1 MTEQKQE
8 GYRLMHHSRRIPL
21 CADSKSAGPYFA
33 VIKEDFTILYPEQTP
48 KDLYRY
54 ELQYYQDTF
63 TEWAEEKRENHI
75 KSRHARRI
83 QTPRTIYEN
92 PQRCPEELTVQ
103 IGTQAGSL
111 KADAVLSCMNDYLQW
126 TLSLAQNGEAPHIL
140 WAAVEKKA
148 PYRMIIRRVWTY
160 LDENG
165 IYKISQTKLLNRMGF
180 YPEGEGETKFQNI
193 KIEFDQISRKMMEE
207 ICMAHGITL
216 KGIPRIS
223 TLRQA
228 MDWYKTVQA
237 ESHHAKQ
244 LLTGLTKREEESSAE
259 ELESLTVH
267 RTDGSIIIP
276 ETAYRMLIL
285 KQVLGELYAIQ
296 EATLT
301 GEAEEIKKQEAA
313 SEYRK
318 HVAEAGLSEAKDR
331 YVALSLGFFA
341 RQDGR
346 SIGGE

>member
-33 VIKEDFTILYPEQTP
+33 AIKEDFTILYPEQP
-48 KDLYRY
+48 QKDLYRY

-63 TEWAEEKRENHI
+63 AGWAEEKKENHI
-75 KSRHARRI
+75 RSRHTRRI

-92 PQRCPEELTVQ
+92 PKRCPEEVTVQ
-103 IGTQAGSL
+103 IGTQTSGLA
-111 KADAVLSCMNDYLQW
+111 KDTILSCMNDYLQW
-126 TLSLAQNGEAPHIL
+126 MLSLSNSGEAPHIL
-140 WAAVEKKA
+140 WAAIEKEA
-148 PYRMIIRRVWTY
+148 PYRMILRRVWTY
-160 LDENG
+160 LDESG

-207 ICMAHGITL
+207 ICMTHGITL

-237 ESHHAKQ
+237 ESDHAKQ
-244 LLTGLTKREEESSAE
+244 LLTGLTKREEEISAK
-259 ELESLTVH
+259 ELETLAV
-267 RTDGSIIIP
+267 RRPDGSIIIP

-285 KQVLGELYAIQ
+285 KQVLGELYAVQ
-296 EATLT
+296 EATVT
-301 GEAEEIKKQEAA
+301 EEAEEIKKQEAA
-313 SEYRK
+313 SEYQK

-331 YVALSLGFFA
+331 YAALSLGFFA
-341 RQDGR
+341 KQNGR
-346 SIGGE
+346 STGGE

>member
-1 MTEQKQE
+1 MIEQKQE

-33 VIKEDFTILYPEQTP
+33 AIKKDFTILYPEQAP
-48 KDLYRY
+48 KDLYRH

-63 TEWAEEKRENHI
+63 AGWAEEKKENHI
-75 KSRHARRI
+75 KSRHTRRI

-103 IGTQAGSL
+103 IGTQTSNL
-111 KADAVLSCMNDYLQW
+111 KVDTVSSCMNDYLQW
-126 TLSLAQNGEAPHIL
+126 MLSLSKNGEAPRIL
-140 WAAVEKKA
+140 WAAMEKEA
-148 PYRMIIRRVWTY
+148 PYRMIVRRVWTY

-228 MDWYKTVQA
+228 MDWYNTVQA
-237 ESHHAKQ
+237 ESDRAKQ
-244 LLTGLTKREEESSAE
+244 LLTSLTKREEEISAE
-259 ELESLTVH
+259 ELEAFAVCQP
-267 RTDGSIIIP
+267 DGSALIP

-285 KQVLGELYAIQ
+285 KQVLGELYEVQ
-296 EATLT
+296 EATVT
-301 GEAEEIKKQEAA
+301 GEVEEIKKKEAA
-313 SEYRK
+313 SEYQK

-341 RQDGR
+341 RQDGH

>member
-33 VIKEDFTILYPEQTP
+33 AIKEDFTILYPEQTP

-75 KSRHARRI
+75 KSRHTRRI

-103 IGTQAGSL
+103 IGTQASSL

-126 TLSLAQNGEAPHIL
+126 MLSLAQNGEAPHIL

-180 YPEGEGETKFQNI
+180 YPEEEGETKFQNI

-207 ICMAHGITL
+207 ICIAHGITL

-237 ESHHAKQ
+237 ESDHAKQ

-259 ELESLTVH
+259 ELEGLTVH
-267 RTDGSIIIP
+267 RTGWHHHHPGNRLPDVDLKTGPGGVVRHPGSNTYRGSGRNKKAGSCVRIP
-276 ETAYRMLIL
+276 ETCSGSRVIRGKRPIRSL
-285 KQVLGELYAIQ
+285 KPGVFRQ
-296 EATLT
+296 T
-301 GEAEEIKKQEAA
+301 GRTQH
-313 SEYRK
+313 R
-318 HVAEAGLSEAKDR
+318 R
-331 YVALSLGFFA
+331 
-341 RQDGR
+341 
-346 SIGGE
+346 

>member
-33 VIKEDFTILYPEQTP
+33 AIKEDFTILYPEQAP
-48 KDLYRY
+48 KDLYRH

-63 TEWAEEKRENHI
+63 AEWAEEKKENHI
-75 KSRHARRI
+75 KSRHTRRI

-103 IGTQAGSL
+103 IGTQASSL

-126 TLSLAQNGEAPHIL
+126 ALSLVQNGEAPHIL

-160 LDENG
+160 LDESG

-180 YPEGEGETKFQNI
+180 YPEGDGETKFQNI

-207 ICMAHGITL
+207 ICMTHGITL

-228 MDWYKTVQA
+228 MDWYKPCRQSPTMQ
-237 ESHHAKQ
+237 
-244 LLTGLTKREEESSAE
+244 SS
-259 ELESLTVH
+259 
-267 RTDGSIIIP
+267 
-276 ETAYRMLIL
+276 
-285 KQVLGELYAIQ
+285 
-296 EATLT
+296 
-301 GEAEEIKKQEAA
+301 
-313 SEYRK
+313 
-318 HVAEAGLSEAKDR
+318 
-331 YVALSLGFFA
+331 F
-341 RQDGR
+341 
-346 SIGGE
+346 